1 MELTPVHIYIHWA
14 GTCMDDLEATRKLA
28 MPGIYV
34 HQFILYCDLS
44 TCGYNQSISDPASEV
59 SDSICV

>member
-1 MELTPVHIYIHWA
+1 MELTPANIYIQWA
-14 GTCMDDLEATRKLA
+14 GTHMDDLEATRKLA

-34 HQFILYCDLS
+34 HQIHIVIVIGQHAA
-44 TCGYNQSISDPASEV
+44 TISNPASDI